1 MEEFSKTL
9 LNNLAKEGVCSRV
22 DGDYFVLLTK
32 YESHKELLRMMS
44 EMVRA
49 RNVAEEEE
57 KDVNIEFGTTT
68 GIYLVQESDC
78 ELLEML
84 EKADMARRSIKG
96 LRGNH
101 YAIYTDDLK
110 SEQFKEE
117 ETISEVYDAVRN
129 NDIEICYMPR
139 IKGDRENIVGCK
151 AVPRVQLKDGHVLES
166 DELTRLIERG
176 GKLSSGYFIDSMLQC
191 RGMEKTWKQNRA
203 VFNRNDGERAFNT

>member
-1 MEEFSKTL
+1 
-9 LNNLAKEGVCSRV
+9 
-22 DGDYFVLLTK
+22 
-32 YESHKELLRMMS
+32 
-44 EMVRA
+44 
-49 RNVAEEEE
+49 
-57 KDVNIEFGTTT
+57 
-68 GIYLVQESDC
+68 
-78 ELLEML
+78 
-84 EKADMARRSIKG
+84 MARRSIKG

-139 IKGDRENIVGCK
+139 IKGDREKIVGCK

-176 GKLSSGYFIDSMLQC
+176 GKLSSFALATLSTVCCSVGA
-191 RGMEKTWKQNRA
+191 WKKLGNKIVPFQ
-203 VFNRNDGERAFNT
+203 

>member
-78 ELLEML
+78 ES
-84 EKADMARRSIKG
+84 A
-96 LRGNH
+96 
-101 YAIYTDDLK
+101 
-110 SEQFKEE
+110 
-117 ETISEVYDAVRN
+117 
-129 NDIEICYMPR
+129 
-139 IKGDRENIVGCK
+139 
-151 AVPRVQLKDGHVLES
+151 
-166 DELTRLIERG
+166 
-176 GKLSSGYFIDSMLQC
+176 
-191 RGMEKTWKQNRA
+191 
-203 VFNRNDGERAFNT
+203 

>member
-1 MEEFSKTL
+1 
-9 LNNLAKEGVCSRV
+9 
-22 DGDYFVLLTK
+22 
-32 YESHKELLRMMS
+32 MMS

-101 YAIYTDDLK
+101 YADIYQMTL
-110 SEQFKEE
+110 
-117 ETISEVYDAVRN
+117 
-129 NDIEICYMPR
+129 
-139 IKGDRENIVGCK
+139 
-151 AVPRVQLKDGHVLES
+151 RV
-166 DELTRLIERG
+166 
-176 GKLSSGYFIDSMLQC
+176 SSS
-191 RGMEKTWKQNRA
+191 RKKKQ
-203 VFNRNDGERAFNT
+203 

>member
-1 MEEFSKTL
+1 
-9 LNNLAKEGVCSRV
+9 
-22 DGDYFVLLTK
+22 
-32 YESHKELLRMMS
+32 MS

-129 NDIEICYMPR
+129 
-139 IKGDRENIVGCK
+139 K
-151 AVPRVQLKDGHVLES
+151 
-166 DELTRLIERG
+166 
-176 GKLSSGYFIDSMLQC
+176 
-191 RGMEKTWKQNRA
+191 
-203 VFNRNDGERAFNT
+203 

>member
-1 MEEFSKTL
+1 M
-9 LNNLAKEGVCSRV
+9 
-22 DGDYFVLLTK
+22 LTK

-117 ETISEVYDAVRN
+117 ETISEVMMR
-129 NDIEICYMPR
+129 
-139 IKGDRENIVGCK
+139 
-151 AVPRVQLKDGHVLES
+151 
-166 DELTRLIERG
+166 
-176 GKLSSGYFIDSMLQC
+176 
-191 RGMEKTWKQNRA
+191 
-203 VFNRNDGERAFNT
+203 